1 MRLDLFLVSSR
12 LIKRRSLAQ
21 EFCEKGL
28 VLVNGHEAKSSKEVK
43 PGDTLAI
50 TRRSEVSNI
59 RVIKVPDTKQVS
71 KATAPSL
78 FEVLSVEK
86 KAEED

>member
-28 VLVNGHEAKSSKEVK
+28 VRVNGLEAKSSKELK
-43 PGDTLAI
+43 SGDTLEI
-50 TRRSEVSNI
+50 TRRSEITKVSVLKI
-59 RVIKVPDTKQVS
+59 PETKQVS
-71 KATAPSL
+71 KASASSL
-78 FEVLSVEK
+78 YEVLETRVE
-86 KAEED
+86 EN